1 MLLDPRDH
9 DTWSAGSFFTNPILS
24 ASDFERLEQRVREHC
39 EGGAQAPRFEAEG
52 GTFKSSAAWLIEQ
65 AGFSRGEQR
74 GQVAISSKHTLA
86 LTNLGGASAAELIAF
101 AREIASRVDEL
112 FAVQLRPEPA
122 LVGLE
127 W

>member
-1 MLLDPRDH
+1 V
-9 DTWSAGSFFTNPILS
+9 G
-24 ASDFERLEQRVREHC
+24 
-39 EGGAQAPRFEAEG
+39 
-52 GTFKSSAAWLIEQ
+52 
-65 AGFSRGEQR
+65 
-74 GQVAISSKHTLA
+74 ISSKHTLA